1 MPTPENL
8 VLIGYRGTGK
18 TTVAQQLAL
27 RLGWDWCD
35 SDVEVE
41 LRAGKSI
48 AAQFADEG
56 EQAFRDRESQVIAAL
71 VARNRTIIAAGGGVV
86 LRPENRRALTAAGA
100 VVWLTADVETIASRV
115 AADAS
120 TVARR
125 PNLLAGGEQE
135 IRQLLAQR
143 TPLYQE
149 AAAIQV
155 ATDGRAPGD
164 IAGEII
170 DRLQL
175 IPHGSEGG

>member
-56 EQAFRDRESQVIAAL
+56 EPAFRDREAQVIAAL
-71 VARNRTIIAAGGGVV
+71 VTRDRTVIAAGGGVV
-86 LRPENRRALTAAGA
+86 LRPDNRRALEQAGA
-100 VVWLTADVETIASRV
+100 VVWLTAEIETIAARI
-115 AADAS
+115 AADVS
-120 TVARR
+120 TAARR
-125 PNLLAGGEQE
+125 PNLLTGGEQE
-135 IRQLLAQR
+135 IRQLLAER
-143 TPLYQE
+143 MPLYDQ
-149 AAAIQV
+149 AATIRV

-175 IPHGSEGG
+175 VARGPEEG